1 MVTDYT
7 AVKPPRASAQ
17 VPERS
22 FKINQY
28 RRHGPDGVGDYRPK
42 QNDFCR
48 YIGVG
53 AASPEATGDLSYLFR
68 AAPHARPPMSR
79 QSSVGEVGWGWQYN
93 QLLNNGTLLSNMQI
107 KKTEFRAQLEDKVTQ
122 KFQNNQ
128 NNKMDDSQGGDGKFH
143 RNSALN
149 SRWRF
154 ATHVFSAG
162 RIILELFSDI
172 TPKTAENFRALCTG
186 EKGIGKSTGKPL
198 HFKGC
203 LFHRIIKKFMIQG
216 GDFSNHN
223 GTGGESIYGEKFE
236 DENFHY
242 KHDKVGLLSMANAGP
257 NTNGSQF
264 FITTVP
270 TPHLDGKHVVFGQVL
285 KGMGV
290 VKMLESIDT
299 KEDVPIKP
307 CIIAE
312 CGEHKDGDNWSTATN
327 DGTGDAL
334 PDFPE
339 DSDIDFK
346 DVDQVLSVAEDVK
359 NIGNSLFKGQN
370 WKAAVNKYSKALR
383 YLEMSGDLL
392 EEEAQKKLE
401 PTVVSCFL
409 NTAACNLKMQL
420 WQDALDSCS
429 EALELNEAN
438 TKALFRRAQAWQGLK
453 EFDKALAD
461 LKKAQE
467 IAPEDKAITNEMKK
481 VHLKIQEEKEK
492 EKKIYAKMFA

>member
-1 MVTDYT
+1 MSHPAPSD
-7 AVKPPRASAQ
+7 KPSNRENPR
-17 VPERS
+17 VFFDVDIDGER
-22 FKINQY
+22 
-28 RRHGPDGVGDYRPK
+28 
-42 QNDFCR
+42 
-48 YIGVG
+48 
-53 AASPEATGDLSYLFR
+53 
-68 AAPHARPPMSR
+68 
-79 QSSVGEVGWGWQYN
+79 
-93 QLLNNGTLLSNMQI
+93 
-107 KKTEFRAQLEDKVTQ
+107 
-122 KFQNNQ
+122 
-128 NNKMDDSQGGDGKFH
+128 
-143 RNSALN
+143 
-149 SRWRF
+149 
-154 ATHVFSAG
+154 AG
-162 RIILELFSDI
+162 RIVLELFADI

-186 EKGIGKSTGKPL
+186 EKGTGKSTGKPL

-203 LFHRIIKKFMIQG
+203 PFHRIIKKFMIQG

-242 KHDKVGLLSMANAGP
+242 KHDRVGLLSMANAGP

-290 VKMLESIDT
+290 VKMLELIDT
-299 KEDVPIKP
+299 NEDAPVKP
-307 CIIAE
+307 CVIAD
-312 CGEHKDGDNWSTATN
+312 CGEHKDGDSWGAATN
-327 DGTGDAL
+327 DGSGDTH

-346 DVDQVLSVAEDVK
+346 DVDKVLSVAEDLK
-359 NIGNSLFKGQN
+359 NIGNNLFKNQN

-383 YLEMSGDLL
+383 YLEVSGDQL
-392 EEEAQKKLE
+392 EEAAQQKLE
-401 PTVVSCFL
+401 PTALSCFL
-409 NTAACNLKMQL
+409 NTAACKLKMQL
-420 WQDALDSCS
+420 WQEALDSCN
-429 EALELNEAN
+429 EALELNQAN

-453 EFDKALAD
+453 EYSKAMTD

-467 IAPEDKAITNEMKK
+467 IAPEDKAISNEMKR